1 MTGREVSLVERLS
14 EAENPRNLFDWEG
27 RDGYYV
33 AACRVSAEDIPGL
46 IDLMRAWSDTSWPG
60 DADLPQ
66 IEDAELLPITAWR
79 TLADMKAQAAVQPL
93 VDMLCEL
100 DDEFDDWAYEELP
113 HVFGKIGESAIEPL
127 TRLATHDNKPDYI
140 RSIAASGLRR
150 VAHYH
155 PDMRRRVV
163 ACLTE
168 MMANACDDHLEFNS
182 TLLTEL
188 VELDAIEAAEPI
200 ERAFAGNLL
209 DVGMKGDWEDVRR
222 EFKVEGL
229 GLKMP
234 VNPHNSIAELR
245 SRLRVGV
252 FSDPP
257 VIADDEVDHD
267 AEQAYYERANDA
279 FSKSNEAQQVVER
292 HGDLRWSHTLLG
304 FGINHLGEIV
314 DEMTLGSV
322 EEFVLDYVPRK
333 VSTVADSAASIVCEL
348 TMFWEYLDRVY
359 RLPEARSVVEWLK
372 SDGLVA
378 RLKAS
383 MSDPSNFGMAKSFF
397 MLGKQAGYDMTSEA
411 ELAQFVTAYNRSL
424 PSNQLRPLPSNQ
436 LAAAPIVREQRV
448 GRNAPCPCG
457 SGKKFK
463 KCCGG

>member
-14 EAENPRNLFDWEG
+14 EAENPRNLADWEH

-46 IDLMRAWSDTSWPG
+46 IDLVRKWSDLSWPG
-60 DADLPQ
+60 DAGVPQ
-66 IEDAELLPITAWR
+66 IDLEDAELLPITAWR
-79 TLADMKAQAAVQPL
+79 TLADMKANAAVKPL
-93 VDMLCEL
+93 VDMLCDLDDEL
-100 DDEFDDWAYEELP
+100 DDWVFEELP

-127 TRLATHDNKPDYI
+127 THLATNDDKRDYI
-140 RSIAASGLRR
+140 RSIAACGLRR

-155 PDMRRRVV
+155 AETRDRI
-163 ACLTE
+163 AAHLTE
-168 MMANACDDHLEFNS
+168 MMANACHDHLDFNT

-188 VELDAIEAAEPI
+188 VELGAVEAAEPI
-200 ERAFAGNLL
+200 ERAFAGDLL
-209 DVGMKGDWEDVRR
+209 DVGMMGDWQDVRR
-222 EFKVEGL
+222 MLGVEGL

-234 VNPHNSIAELR
+234 VNPHNSIAGLR
-245 SRLRVGV
+245 TRLGVGI
-252 FSDPP
+252 FSDRP
-257 VIADDEVDHD
+257 VFALDEIDHD
-267 AEQAYYERANDA
+267 AERAYYERANDA

-292 HGDLRWSHTLLG
+292 HGDLGWLQMLLE
-304 FGINHLGEIV
+304 FGIHYLGEIV

-333 VSTVADSAASIVCEL
+333 VSTEADSAASVICEL
-348 TMFWEYLDRVY
+348 AMFWEYLDRVY
-359 RLPEARSVVEWLK
+359 RLPAARSIVEWLK
-372 SDGLVA
+372 SDGLVD
-378 RLKAS
+378 RLKAD
-383 MSDPSNFGMAKSFF
+383 MSDPSNFGMAKSIF

-411 ELAQFVTAYNRSL
+411 ELAQFITAYNRSL
-424 PSNQLRPLPSNQ
+424 PSNQP
-436 LAAAPIVREQRV
+436 AAAPIVGKQRI